1 MSDGELTDVHVALA
15 RFEGKLD
22 AWSLQQARHEERLQ
36 AHSAKLDALQT
47 QVTDIAARNAVQQEA
62 KRTAPTW
69 PTVLSA
75 VVATVMFVLFVA
87 QQIYGG

>member
-1 MSDGELTDVHVALA
+1 MSAPEPFEIALA

-22 AWSLQQARHEERLQ
+22 AWSLQQARHEDRLN
-36 AHSAKLDALQT
+36 AHSLKLDAQQMQITELATRQAT
-47 QVTDIAARNAVQQEA
+47 QREA

-75 VVATVMFVLFVA
+75 VVAAVMFVLFVA

>member
-1 MSDGELTDVHVALA
+1 MNDEITDVHVALA

-47 QVTDIAARNAVQQEA
+47 QVTDITARNAVQQEA
-62 KRTAPTW
+62 KRTAPSW
-69 PTVLSA
+69 PMVVSC
-75 VVATVMFVLFVA
+75 VVAAISLVLLIA